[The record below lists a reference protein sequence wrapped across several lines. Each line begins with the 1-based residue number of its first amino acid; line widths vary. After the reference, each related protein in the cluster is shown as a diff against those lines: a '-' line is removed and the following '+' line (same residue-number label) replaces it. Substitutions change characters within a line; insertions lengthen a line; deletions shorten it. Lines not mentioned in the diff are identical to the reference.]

1 MQYGY
6 TREEFLRMTIADIRP
21 TEDVP
26 ALMTMGSQLGLAIAN
41 VRLYQDTRTERLKLN
56 AVINSIAEGVVL
68 CNRDGRLV
76 RRVSR
81 ESVGPITTSSE
92 RPIVDSLTIAGV
104 VFACTFGGALFGM
117 YLRRILPESH
127 LSSESKDVV
136 KMGTGL
142 LATLAALVLGLLVA
156 SAKSSYD
163 AQRTGFQQLATNLIL
178 LDRSLK
184 FYGPEGAPIREQLR
198 CTVALLLD
206 LRWPTDGSRQKG
218 LDAPELTES
227 GLALQAA
234 IRNLS
239 PGTDAQKATQTQALQ
254 VASDLA
260 RTRWQLTQAEE
271 SAIPIPFLVVLIFW
285 LTVLFITFGL
295 FSPPNA
301 TVIAALFICALS
313 ASASIFLILEL
324 SHPFA
329 GLMQISSEPL
339 RKALAPFFFGSLS
352 SGVSK
357 SRNILSHERF
367 SANASSSLV

>member
-1 MQYGY
+1 
-6 TREEFLRMTIADIRP
+6 
-21 TEDVP
+21 
-26 ALMTMGSQLGLAIAN
+26 MG
-41 VRLYQDTRTERLKLN
+41 
-56 AVINSIAEGVVL
+56 
-68 CNRDGRLV
+68 
-76 RRVSR
+76 
-81 ESVGPITTSSE
+81 
-92 RPIVDSLTIAGV
+92 SLTIAGV

-184 FYGPEGAPIREQLR
+184 FYGQEGAPIREQLR
-198 CTVALLLD
+198 CTVAVLLD
-206 LRWPTDGSRQKG
+206 LRWPADGSRPKG

-239 PGTDAQKATQTQALQ
+239 PGTDAQKATQAQALQ

-271 SAIPIPFLVVLIFW
+271 SSIPIPFLVVLIFW

-301 TVIAALFICALS
+301 TVIAILLICAMSLAGALF
-313 ASASIFLILEL
+313 LIVEL
-324 SHPFA
+324 DQPFN
-329 GLMQISSEPL
+329 GLIQISSKPL
-339 RKALAPFFFGSLS
+339 RDALGQL
-352 SGVSK
+352 GQ
-357 SRNILSHERF
+357 
-367 SANASSSLV
+367 